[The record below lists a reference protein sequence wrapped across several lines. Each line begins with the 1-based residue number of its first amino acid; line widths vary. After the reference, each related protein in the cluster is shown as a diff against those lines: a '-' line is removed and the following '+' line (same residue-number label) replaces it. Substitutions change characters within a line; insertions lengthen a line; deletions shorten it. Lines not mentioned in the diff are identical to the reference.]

1 VRNVDEPTFATDPSA
16 LMMTVFGADDS
27 IGKRA
32 QEFIEKSCAKRLAHQ
47 QKSPIW
53 KFDRPNGFGFLSQ

>member
-1 VRNVDEPTFATDPSA
+1 
-16 LMMTVFGADDS
+16 MMTVFGADDS

-53 KFDRPNGFGFLSQ
+53 KV